1 MGQILHGCTTTTEA
15 VHDSEAALQRK
26 TWLSSWFFTFNSE
39 SCDAGFSSRI
49 GANVDLLSA
58 LF

>member
-39 SCDAGFSSRI
+39 RLTPGFPAGLGQMPSS
-49 GANVDLLSA
+49 
-58 LF
+58 